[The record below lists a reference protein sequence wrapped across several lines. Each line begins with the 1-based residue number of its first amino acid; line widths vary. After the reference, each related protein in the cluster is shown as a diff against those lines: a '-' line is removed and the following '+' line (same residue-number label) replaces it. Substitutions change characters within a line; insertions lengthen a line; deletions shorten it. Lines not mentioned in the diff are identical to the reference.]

1 MISLTKDN
9 KSSKLNKKPPEIQRT
24 VLTRLVLARGQWYL
38 GVSEMGESIDPCLFD
53 NSHSN
58 KYERVFPC
66 GFDLHFLDI

>member
-38 GVSEMGESIDPCLFD
+38 GVSEMGESIACDEWQLEHMGSDHLSLCTDASL
-53 NSHSN
+53 
-58 KYERVFPC
+58 
-66 GFDLHFLDI
+66 